1 MTYQLLVATMKRK
14 DSNICEE
21 MNINSDAIIINQSDF
36 CGVSISKNNENT
48 IKVYSFPERGIG
60 LSRNSALMRAD
71 ADIVE
76 FADDDMI
83 FTDTYKNDVLSEFIK
98 HPEADVILFSLESM
112 NPERPLIKIDKFARV
127 RRIEALKYGCARVA
141 ARRDKLFY
149 KNISFSLLFGGG
161 AAYSS
166 GEDTLFLQDCIK
178 AGLKVYKSPVKVAD
192 VKQETSTW
200 FDGFNDKYYR
210 DKGALFAAVFPN
222 SCRVYAFLTAL
233 KAIKSKGKFK
243 KIYKL
248 FVEGIYNFKNY
259 RKEK

>member
-1 MTYQLLVATMKRK
+1 MTYQLLVATMKRE
-14 DSNICEE
+14 DGDICKE

-36 CGVSISKNNENT
+36 CGLSILKKNDNT
-48 IKVYSFPERGIG
+48 LKVYSFPELGVG
-60 LSRNSALMRAD
+60 LSRNSALMRSD

-76 FADDDMI
+76 FADDDMV
-83 FTDTYKNDVLSEFIK
+83 FTDTYKYDVLNEFIK

-112 NPERPLIKIDKFARV
+112 NSERPLIKIDKFARV

-141 ARRDKLFY
+141 ARREKLLY
-149 KNISFSLLFGGG
+149 KNINFSLLFGGG
-161 AAYSS
+161 AVYSS

-210 DKGALFAAVFPN
+210 DKGALFAAVFPKM
-222 SCRVYAFLTAL
+222 CRVYAFLTAL
-233 KAIKSKGKFK
+233 KATKNNGNFK

-248 FVEGIYNFKNY
+248 FLEGICNFKNC
-259 RKEK
+259 RKG